1 MSYIYK
7 ITNIITNKMY
17 VGYTS
22 QSLSNRFA
30 SHKWEA
36 LNTTYEENKSRLY
49 CSIRKYGVENFVIE
63 PIIEFNEKEQDW
75 KKLEQYYIKKLN
87 TLSPNGYNLLPGGEL
102 PPVHYGDE
110 NIKTKL
116 SDADLLKLIEKMK
129 DSRISY
135 RDLSKE
141 FDLSIGYLYLIN
153 EGKYRHQKNVE
164 YPIRKFSQQ
173 EIYALQIINILANDT
188 TLSNDKI
195 AAIIPNYF
203 RPNEIASINNGKKYA
218 YLWNGDFPIRKQ
230 RVPVDYDE
238 KQKIALKVV
247 NYIQKNN
254 YCLTKVKIQS
264 EQKIGRRV
272 LDEILKGIYPYNL
285 SNINYPIKLKK

>member
-1 MSYIYK
+1 M
-7 ITNIITNKMY
+7 
-17 VGYTS
+17 
-22 QSLSNRFA
+22 
-30 SHKWEA
+30 
-36 LNTTYEENKSRLY
+36 
-49 CSIRKYGVENFVIE
+49 
-63 PIIEFNEKEQDW
+63 
-75 KKLEQYYIKKLN
+75 
-87 TLSPNGYNLLPGGEL
+87 PGGEL

-218 YLWNGDFPIRKQ
+218 YL
-230 RVPVDYDE
+230 
-238 KQKIALKVV
+238 
-247 NYIQKNN
+247 
-254 YCLTKVKIQS
+254 
-264 EQKIGRRV
+264 
-272 LDEILKGIYPYNL
+272 
-285 SNINYPIKLKK
+285 